1 MKALR
6 LMREEVAAKGHAVAT
21 GLAEP
26 AFALYNQ
33 TSSPLM
39 CWPPLISVVSFK
51 KEKRRKEADTSA
63 KMPNRNQF

>member
-6 LMREEVAAKGHAVAT
+6 PMREEVAAKGHTVAT

-26 AFALYNQ
+26 AFALYQ

-39 CWPPLISVVSFK
+39 CWPLLISVVSFK
-51 KEKRRKEADTSA
+51 KEKKRKEAGTSA
-63 KMPNRNQF
+63 KMPNSNQF